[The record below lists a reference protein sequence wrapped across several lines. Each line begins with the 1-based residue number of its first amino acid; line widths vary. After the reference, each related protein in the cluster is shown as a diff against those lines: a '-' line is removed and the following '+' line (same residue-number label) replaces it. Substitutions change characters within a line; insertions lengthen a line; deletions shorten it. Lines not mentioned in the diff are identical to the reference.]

1 MKKDK
6 IVLEREALVMI
17 EQQNKLIDALYEKS
31 VISHSRKHS
40 EIIERTLDS
49 KIIVI
54 VDFENYQ
61 AIPTDLLHK
70 EYIYYLFCGY
80 YTTKPAQEYKD
91 MLEGYDINIV
101 ETKSVGTNF
110 VDNRISMYI
119 GYMFGKYNPRLI
131 ILVSNDIDYY
141 EMVRDLKAHGYPII
155 FREISISSKELL
167 RRQTDYLFDKPMT
180 KPIAVKKEPVK
191 DDMSVMMEKLVEL
204 NNGNNIIG
212 ASKIRFYL
220 RSNLELSESEV
231 KETVNI
237 IKSQCELTEV
247 KGAEEFYKLEGE
259 NL

>member
-40 EIIERTLDS
+40 EIIEKTLDS

>member
-1 MKKDK
+1 
-6 IVLEREALVMI
+6 MI

-70 EYIYYLFCGY
+70 EYIYYLFSGY

-110 VDNRISMYI
+110 GDNRISMYI

-155 FREISISSKELL
+155 FRKISITSKELL
-167 RRQTDYLFDKPMT
+167 RRQIDYLFDKPMT
-180 KPIAVKKEPVK
+180 KPTAVKKEPVK

-204 NNGNNIIG
+204 NNGNNIIE

-231 KETVNI
+231 KETLNI

>member
-247 KGAEEFYKLEGE
+247 KGTEEFYKLEGE